1 MNQYLLYVSP
11 SPERKL
17 PPWHQHLFKRSIVVL
32 SVRSFAE
39 ALQYCKV
46 YSVMMIMLEIED
58 LEREVETVRATL
70 AEADPQAPRPPLVG
84 IMPARP
90 SVEEMTC
97 LAEAGIVDL
106 IAAEDPEPFILWRL
120 DLLHQLHELARFEK
134 NRMDVNELARRTRVI
149 LHDMSQPLSAVQGR
163 LQLIAA
169 KCPADDPNS
178 QTYHDLVRLAFD
190 VTHQLMEI
198 QQLHRQ
204 FS

>member
-1 MNQYLLYVSP
+1 MNQYLLHVSP
-11 SPERKL
+11 SLERKL
-17 PPWHQHLFKRSIVVL
+17 PPWHSDLFKRSIVVL

-58 LEREVETVRATL
+58 LDGELAQLSAAL
-70 AEADPQAPRPPLVG
+70 AEVDPQVARPPLVG
-84 IMPARP
+84 IMAARP
-90 SVEEMTC
+90 GAEDLTR
-97 LAEAGIVDL
+97 LAEVGIVDL
-106 IAAEDPEPFILWRL
+106 VTAEDPEPFILWRL
-120 DLLHQLHELARFEK
+120 ELLHQLHELERFEK
-134 NRMDVNELARRTRVI
+134 SRMDVGELARRTRII

-169 KCPADDPNS
+169 KCPAGDPNH